1 MDESENKKFYAAY
14 LTSKGLK
21 LGPLDLISTE
31 KEKIIELIKKH
42 NGSRFKSF
50 DKFEDALKFVLK
62 NSNESSNEN
71 GDDENHISIPTNTI
85 EVLYQSVDVYQL
97 NNFKRLIEAKNLD
110 SVQKLV
116 EKNPRYLISN
126 HFDSPTI
133 IVQGARYNAI
143 HLAIRNKFPEL
154 LNYVLET
161 ISSLDFV
168 GKMNEN
174 ISQESL
180 IEARN
185 HILDLYLNTPDKICF
200 NTPLHMACKYGFLD
214 CISILV
220 SYVPILDTEK
230 LNKQNKLPYELVLD
244 KNLRDKIY
252 NTIYSSTFI
261 TVLKLKDNLDKKIS
275 KMTGVGKKILESNIK
290 NMDKRIQVSAIVGPM
305 TMEKSKTFYN
315 VIKSPQKCSAKQRS
329 IRLKDPRHG
338 LERVIYELSAQFNVP
353 YAEYWSFI
361 DGFSDFSSDKDLE
374 KLENYFSFIYISMCL
389 KTLNFSEENDDN
401 IAKKQIK
408 NDGDKT
414 DDNEKEEYFDAR
426 NNYDIDN
433 TDNDDNDNTED
444 DDDNDE
450 VFCTAPSSPTYP
462 DSEKTFSSKDFEFY
476 IEGKNINPIDY
487 DLHLILTNS
496 IGKDQINK
504 KEFAKK
510 YYFIS
515 RWYHLVTK
523 NIERQTNIT
532 FETNNGGDN
541 VDKNKNGDYCSPDD

>member
-1 MDESENKKFYAAY
+1 MDDSENKKFYAAY
-14 LTSKGLK
+14 IPSKGLK
-21 LGPLDLISTE
+21 LFPVNLISTE
-31 KEKIIELIKKH
+31 KEKIIDLIKKH

-62 NSNESSNEN
+62 DSEESSNEN
-71 GDDENHISIPTNTI
+71 EEKEDENPIAKPTNSL
-85 EVLYQSVDVYQL
+85 EVPYQSLDVYQL

-143 HLAIRNKFPEL
+143 HLAIRNQFPEF

-161 ISSLDFV
+161 ISSLEFV

-185 HILDLYLNTPDKICF
+185 HILDLYLNTPDKVCF
-200 NTPLHMACKYGFLD
+200 NTPLHMACKYGSLD
-214 CISILV
+214 CISMLV
-220 SYVPILDTEK
+220 SYVPILDREK
-230 LNKQNKLPYELVLD
+230 LNKQNKLPYELVSD

-252 NTIYSSTFI
+252 NIIYSSTFI

-275 KMTGVGKKILESNIK
+275 KMSGIGKKILETNIK
-290 NMDKRIQVSAIVGPM
+290 NNLDKRIQVSAIVGPM
-305 TMEKSKTFYN
+305 TMEKSKTLYN

-353 YAEYWSFI
+353 YTEYWSFI
-361 DGFSDFSSDKDLE
+361 DDYSDFSNENDLK
-374 KLENYFSFIYISMCL
+374 KLEDYFSFVYLSMCF
-389 KTLNFSEENDDN
+389 KTLNLLEINNDNSINVENGD
-401 IAKKQIK
+401 
-408 NDGDKT
+408 DKT
-414 DDNEKEEYFDAR
+414 DENEIEEYFDAS
-426 NNYDIDN
+426 NNYN
-433 TDNDDNDNTED
+433 NDNDNN
-444 DDDNDE
+444 DDDNDENE
-450 VFCTAPSSPTYP
+450 VFCTAPSSPTLS
-462 DSEKTFSSKDFEFY
+462 DSELQKTIISKDFEFY
-476 IEGKNINPIDY
+476 IEGRNIKPIDY

-496 IGKDQINK
+496 IGKDRINQ
-504 KEFAKK
+504 KEFVKK
-510 YYFIS
+510 YYLIN
-515 RWYHLVTK
+515 RWYNLVSN
-523 NIERQTNIT
+523 NIEKQTNFT
-532 FETNNGGDN
+532 FENNNGDNNNDDNDGDCLS
-541 VDKNKNGDYCSPDD
+541 DE